1 MAIRYQDENG
11 NWVTGQKAI
20 ETKITDQQGNF
31 ESDNVEGALREL
43 AEGVKANADVT
54 KLEATI
60 QANSSKIGNLQTK
73 VTNLQSD
80 MLTAQDDIEWL
91 KVNGGGGGGTA
102 VPTITSTFTDTSIDK
117 GSDVTIPI
125 FFSSPNQGNG
135 TAYILVNN
143 IQVDTTGLKQGNN
156 NVRVQGQFLTSQTEN
171 LVAIYAKDRAGIVS
185 NQLSWTIVAGGIE
198 LTSTFDYEAD
208 YGITDTIRIDYNI
221 DTGIKE
227 TITLTLD
234 IDNNV
239 TTYTAVNG
247 GNFID
252 ITAADLGL
260 GTHVVKMYATVGK
273 YTSRTLSFNLVI
285 VSTTEL
291 YLSSSFDQTKE
302 YTYGVPISVNYRL
315 SKQSTEEFNVYL
327 KIDEETVKT
336 QKLTVGSY
344 YWTIQS
350 LSEGSHTL
358 TIQAISQDYSEDKS
372 ITLTVNVVMGEYVP
386 IEDYTSGLIC
396 DLNAVGKSNEDDEV
410 LVDNIWRDESGNGH
424 NAKLVNFNYG
434 TNGFVND
441 TLVCD
446 NDAYAVIEWSPWE
459 RNAITGSTID
469 IIYEPINSGIEDC
482 RVLDYT
488 QITDDTS
495 TAEIKPFKGVYADV
509 LHGIVSSASSG
520 TSAGKI
526 NIDDESGEIHL
537 TWVLDRTNKFMK
549 TYINGVLSRI
559 MFLSDSGTGVNKV
572 YEDFSLSSNIYLNS
586 TKGENC
592 GTNNIKRFRVY
603 DHALTSDQVLQ
614 NHLANIKDL
623 TKQEEEFNFNYNNTT
638 LPKMYLTG
646 DTTNMTATQTVPMKI
661 EYISPNEEKYGQSFN
676 TGIQN
681 NPVCIQGTS
690 SLQYVRHNYTI
701 YLKDEY
707 GADMLYNP
715 YGSGSKPENVFCL
728 KADYVESSHAN
739 NTGMAKFINDC
750 VYDTKTPMQL
760 ADSDCR
766 TTINGFP
773 IEVYMNGEYLGV
785 YNFNH
790 DRYSYKSYGYDY
802 NKYPNMLV
810 YEINSNSNTSAGAFY
825 RYGDNAESSA
835 NVSELEYYKR
845 DFNLIY
851 GNRTSDSD
859 SYSEIK
865 TLVEWVSVAEQDL
878 FREMISEHFNKEYL
892 FRYFLTVLMIG
903 AVDSLGKNM
912 KIMTIDGQVWY
923 PTFYDLDTVLGIDNS
938 GYLTIEPDVE
948 IESGSYNTSNSNLWS
963 KVWNYFNA
971 ELKEEWAKMRQGSFT
986 LDNLMNY
993 IYGEQ
998 ISKIPAK
1005 LYNDDAQVKYLDFG
1019 SLYTYCCHGSK
1030 EHQIRRWLRERI
1042 AYVDS
1047 MLGYFTSQE
1056 DQVTIRMNK
1065 TGEVSFDVTPY
1076 IPLYFSV
1083 KWSNATGGTQTFKLK
1098 RGETKRFY
1106 YTSTTSTDQE
1116 VIIYH
1121 AKYIKRLDN
1130 LSNLNPSSCILSNA
1144 VKLTNVEIHSSE
1156 LYNINVTNNKFLR
1169 SINLEN
1175 CTALGTVTA
1184 TGSSLNLSNCK
1195 YLRYCNVY
1203 NTNLTEVQLNTS
1215 GGSLTEIYYP
1225 KSIQSINLVKQ
1236 RLLEIIGLPYGVGG
1250 SEIPTSLYTI
1260 SIQECPSIK
1269 KLNTSSNEDIASSFA
1284 SMVYA
1289 NNLTIRNSL
1298 DLASLNFDGFHRLQ
1312 NVIIENMYNLEEV
1325 GFNNLLPVGETSTI
1339 KYIGMSNCPKLG
1351 TIELNCTSDDYEIT
1365 FADDAILNFGGLFK
1379 LNSITSNCV
1388 LKGIKTIIVP
1398 INLESMFFTNEY
1410 GSGYSTIE
1418 NIWVSS
1424 QCNVDTQATT
1434 PIVTHVDST
1443 YSGIDF
1449 LGMNL
1454 KNIDLG
1460 ALVNIPKAINFSLSP
1475 TTVNPH
1481 FNLNRDG
1488 ETYRYLQPVGTLDL
1502 SNYTESL
1509 ARFFDGV
1516 DLDKLEI
1523 ICNNKLPQT
1532 DLSYCFY
1539 NSTFSTNDA
1548 INKLLT
1554 KVSSITNLDY
1564 CFYRT
1569 TINSTDILDEIN
1581 MGESS
1586 SMNYTF
1592 AECPNIKTLNNVVI
1606 PNNVTSVEGMFN
1618 KCPLT
1623 TITNMIVN
1631 VRGSISGLFKG
1642 CNKLTTINTLR
1653 IPNVTDVSGTFD
1665 GCTNLSS
1672 LSGFELPD
1680 SCTNVSNLF
1689 NGCYMLTELGMDF
1702 GSNITAGDNWYPP
1715 NLERL
1720 YDTEIS
1726 NDKVKLTNCTTLKT
1740 LNNVNISG
1748 GDLSD
1753 LFNGCTNLATVSNC
1767 TFNATTSLARAFKGC
1782 AKLTVNPI
1790 TTIVDTVTDISEMY
1804 SGCTGITDISGMTF
1818 GSGITNVTDWCKD
1831 CPITTANNVTIKNN
1845 LIKFTDCTTL
1855 TKCLNLDVSNVTNMK
1870 DYFSNCSN
1878 LTNISLYPPSSTCD
1892 MFSLCYKCSSL
1903 VSIECL
1909 GSNKMKPTSLF
1920 NSFRDIG
1927 TQFNYEFTSDKWDFS
1942 NCQNM
1947 TYMFYGDSDVNI
1959 NMSGANLTAITA
1971 NTQPFFHPASVDFTG
1986 STFNFTHLV
1995 TTKVHTFFV
2004 TVHNVVL
2011 DDCTISGNLKG
2022 QFNYGTDINHNLRT
2036 VSMNNVT
2043 LLDDAAK
2050 DWSNI
2055 FYNCTVLTSI
2065 VGLDTS
2071 NLSGVTNMSG
2081 AFMNCPNITQLPFTT
2096 IPDSVTNIDSLFSG
2110 TGITD
2115 ISGLTI
2121 GRGVTS
2127 ATDWIKDCPITTAN
2141 NVTIKNN
2148 FAKFTNCT
2156 SLSSC
2161 DNLTIAEGVTS
2172 LENLLYK
2179 CTSLTSL
2186 LGFRIPDTVTDIHQ
2200 MLYEC
2205 DNLTDISGMT
2215 FGSGIT
2221 RTTNWCNNSWSPIY
2235 ANNITI
2241 KNDVVNF
2248 YNKRR
2253 LKECKNLSRPNS
2265 TDWTSF
2271 FGGCTSLL
2279 EDIVFPQNTTNVT
2292 NCFKGCTGMTHVH
2305 SNWKKS
2311 YTNGIT
2317 STDCYAGCTGI
2328 THVDNENVITSEYV
2342 EGLDEIPEAWGGYGF
2357 SIDDTAIIT
2366 IEIPENK
2373 LTFELIGVSSNL
2385 TTNPY
2390 PKISWGDGTSSVSE
2404 RIHTYSSPG
2413 NYIVKVRFDSAV
2425 IPSGYAMNV
2434 YYYPTDSTTTV
2445 GMRDALTKVIQV
2457 PINTKIS
2464 GDHFRQCSKLKTL
2477 NLDRAII
2484 KSKYLCYW
2492 CSELE
2497 RVDLTNCT
2505 IESLAEGTEGWAWR
2519 QTNKLTTINLAG
2531 STIYDGNCFFYA
2543 ATALTTI
2550 LGLDTAD
2557 FSHNT
2562 NVYRM
2567 FRDCYSLVNI
2577 PPLRTLLA
2585 PGTKPRDLNN
2595 LYIQCSAVTT
2605 IDIRGVDFSETT
2617 NMEGMF
2623 YQNTNLTN
2631 IIGLNDV
2638 DFSKVVNLKSTFHG
2652 TRNLAIPIDLSNVN
2666 RSEPVVMESAFFQ
2679 CGATSVTGLSGIKLS
2694 GVVRKTFQEMNNLT
2708 SLDVSGIDTSGVTD
2722 FGTAWA
2728 AYIHNCPN
2736 IETVDLSNLDTSGS
2750 NGSIYDLCRGMPKL
2764 KSLVSKNANVS
2775 NLTGLG
2781 TFLFDCQELVDLDLE
2796 SWDISN
2802 VTSFGSF
2809 VRNSSK
2815 LTNFKSFKNINCDM
2829 NFSWC
2834 NQLTVESLMSI
2845 INALKSTTETKTL
2858 TLGSANLA
2866 KLSSAQ
2872 IKVGTDKG
2880 WTIA

>member
-156 NVRVQGQFLTSQTEN
+156 NVRVNGQFLTSQTEN

-239 TTYTAVNG
+239 TTHTAVNG

-252 ITAADLGL
+252 INASDLGL

-291 YLSSSFDQTKE
+291 YLSSSFDQNKE

-327 KIDEETVKT
+327 KIDGETVKT

-350 LSEGSHTL
+350 LSEGNHTL

-559 MFLSDSGTGVNKV
+559 MFLSDSGSGVNKV

-614 NHLANIKDL
+614 NHLANITDL

-851 GNRTSDSD
+851 GSRTEDSD
-859 SYSEIK
+859 TYSEIK

-963 KVWNYFNA
+963 KVWNYFNT

-986 LDNLMNY
+986 LDNLMSY
-993 IYGEQ
+993 IHGEQ

-1030 EHQIRRWLRERI
+1030 DHQIRRWLRERI

-1065 TGEVSFDVTPY
+1065 TGEVSFEVTPY

-1443 YSGIDF
+1443 YKGIDF

-1460 ALVNIPKAINFSLSP
+1460 ALVNIPKAINFKLSP

-1488 ETYRYLQPVGTLDL
+1488 ETYKYLQPVGTLDL

-1509 ARFFDGV
+1509 AKFFDGV

-1523 ICNNKLPQT
+1523 ICNNNLPQT

-1539 NSTFSTNDA
+1539 NSSFSTNDA

-1564 CFYRT
+1564 CFYKT
-1569 TINSTDILDEIN
+1569 TIDSVDILDEIN
-1581 MGESS
+1581 MGASS

-1592 AECPNIKTLNNVVI
+1592 AECPNIKTLTSVVI
-1606 PNNVTSVEGMFN
+1606 PSSVTSVEGMFN

-1642 CNKLTTINTLR
+1642 CSKLTTINTLR
-1653 IPNVTDVSGTFD
+1653 IPNVTDVSNTFD
-1665 GCTNLSS
+1665 GCTSLSS
-1672 LSGFELPD
+1672 LSGFELPS

-1689 NGCYMLTELGMDF
+1689 NGCYALTDLSMNF

-1720 YDTEIS
+1720 YDTTIS
-1726 NDKVKLTNCTTLKT
+1726 NDYINLTGCSTLKT
-1740 LNNVNISG
+1740 INNLTLRVSVIPS
-1748 GDLSD
+1748 SF
-1753 LFNGCTNLATVSNC
+1753 FNGCTALETINYIDIGGTLTSVSALFKDMNLKSLNNVTFSSSSITNYTDCFRNVKCINSSTIINFPTFTDNNIIMSS
-1767 TFNATTSLARAFKGC
+1767 TFNACTGLTSIVSLDYSKVHDMTDMYWSSGITSINDVQFGASKCDLAFGQCLNLSSINNVSFPNATTMRQIFYKTAITNASL
-1782 AKLTVNPI
+1782 
-1790 TTIVDTVTDISEMY
+1790 TIPDSCTDISEMFAR
-1804 SGCTGITDISGMTF
+1804 CTNLTDISGMTF
-1818 GSGITNVTDWCKD
+1818 GSGITSATDWIKD
-1831 CPITTANNVTIKNN
+1831 CPITTANNITIKNN

-1892 MFSLCYKCSSL
+1892 MSSLCYKCSSL

-2022 QFNYGTDINHNLRT
+2022 QFNYGTDIDDRLRT
-2036 VSMNNVT
+2036 VSMNNIT
-2043 LLDDAAK
+2043 LLDDLSK

-2055 FYNCTVLTSI
+2055 FYNCT
-2065 VGLDTS
+2065 
-2071 NLSGVTNMSG
+2071 
-2081 AFMNCPNITQLPFTT
+2081 
-2096 IPDSVTNIDSLFSG
+2096 
-2110 TGITD
+2110 
-2115 ISGLTI
+2115 
-2121 GRGVTS
+2121 
-2127 ATDWIKDCPITTAN
+2127 
-2141 NVTIKNN
+2141 
-2148 FAKFTNCT
+2148 
-2156 SLSSC
+2156 
-2161 DNLTIAEGVTS
+2161 
-2172 LENLLYK
+2172 
-2179 CTSLTSL
+2179 SLTS
-2186 LGFRIPDTVTDIHQ
+2186 
-2200 MLYEC
+2200 
-2205 DNLTDISGMT
+2205 
-2215 FGSGIT
+2215 
-2221 RTTNWCNNSWSPIY
+2221 
-2235 ANNITI
+2235 
-2241 KNDVVNF
+2241 DVVIPSSV
-2248 YNKRR
+2248 
-2253 LKECKNLSRPNS
+2253 KN
-2265 TDWTSF
+2265 
-2271 FGGCTSLL
+2271 CTNA
-2279 EDIVFPQNTTNVT
+2279 FK
-2292 NCFKGCTGMTHVH
+2292 NCTRMTHVH
-2305 SNWKKS
+2305 SNWNNS
-2311 YTNGIT
+2311 YDNGIT

-2328 THVDNENVITSEYV
+2328 THVDNKNVITSEYV
-2342 EGLDEIPEAWGGYGF
+2342 EGLDAIPEAWGGYGF
-2357 SIDDTAIIT
+2357 SINDTAIIT

-2464 GDHFRQCSKLKTL
+2464 GEHFRQCSKLKTL

-2519 QTNKLTTINLAG
+2519 NANKLTTINLAG
-2531 STIYDGNCFFYA
+2531 STIYDGNCFFYMA
-2543 ATALTTI
+2543 AALTTI

-2557 FSHNT
+2557 FSHNAS
-2562 NVYRM
+2562 VYKM
-2567 FRDCYSLVNI
+2567 FYECSALVNI
-2577 PPLRTLLA
+2577 PPLRTFLA
-2585 PGTKPRDLNN
+2585 PGTKPRDLNK
-2595 LYIQCSAVTT
+2595 LYWNCRNATT

-2617 NMEGMF
+2617 NIRDMF
-2623 YQNTNLTN
+2623 SEDKSLTS
-2631 IIGLNDV
+2631 IIGFNEANFNKV
-2638 DFSKVVNLKSTFHG
+2638 TNASWTFSNTP
-2652 TRNLAIPIDLSNVN
+2652 NLAIPIDLSNLN
-2666 RSEPVVMESAFFQ
+2666 RDEPVYMENTFNN
-2679 CGATSVTGLSGIKLS
+2679 CGITSLTGLTGIKLS
-2694 GVVRKTFQEMNNLT
+2694 AANHRGTFQNMDNMINL
-2708 SLDVSGIDTSGVTD
+2708 DISGIDTSRVIN
-2722 FGTAWA
+2722 FGTAWTS
-2728 AYIHNCPN
+2728 YVFGGKN
-2736 IETVDLSNLDTSGS
+2736 IETVDISNLNLLGCGAKG
-2750 NGSIYDLCRGMPKL
+2750 NLYDLCRSMPKL
-2764 KSLVSKNANVS
+2764 KSLVSKNAEVS
-2775 NLTGLG
+2775 NLVGLD
-2781 TFLFDCQELVDLDLE
+2781 TFLYDCPLLTDLDLE

-2802 VTSFGSF
+2802 VTTQGSF
-2809 VRNSSK
+2809 ARQSSK
-2815 LTNFKSFKNINCDM
+2815 LTNFKSFKNINCNM
-2829 NFSWC
+2829 NFSSY
-2834 NQLTVESLMSI
+2834 NQLTVESLVSI
-2845 INALKSTTETKTL
+2845 INALKPTTETKTL
-2858 TLGSANLA
+2858 TLGSTNKA

-2872 IKVGTDKG
+2872 IKIATDKG
-2880 WTIA
+2880 WTVV